1 MTTILLREERWIKN
15 REKRRNTRRELADI
29 PQWQAEGEFILQVF
43 NLRTLAG
50 LYICLNCDARNG
62 NGY

>member
-1 MTTILLREERWIKN
+1 MTTMLIKEERWIRN
-15 REKRRNTRRELADI
+15 RRKRRNTRRKLADI
-29 PQWQAEGEFILQVF
+29 PQWHVEGEFILQVF

-50 LYICLNCDARNG
+50 LCMYLNCHARNG